1 MSFKNFT
8 LRYELVVNIE
18 KKLIV
23 VNNLELY
30 NMPLT
35 TLFQIEKTRVDWSLP
50 LKQVYTD
57 KQGESLNSARWCET
71 HRFLLH

>member
-35 TLFQIEKTRVDWSLP
+35 SNREQSDEDRK
-50 LKQVYTD
+50 
-57 KQGESLNSARWCET
+57 LN
-71 HRFLLH
+71 